1 MIDPLILSGKEVSA
15 SFYDSLDQKIKSL
28 RKNNITPGLAV
39 VLVGEDSAS
48 QVYVRSKTKTF
59 NKLSLFTK
67 TYRLPSDSSERELLE
82 LIDDLNKNNLFHGIL
97 VQLPLPNHIDSDK
110 VINRIIPSK
119 DVDGFHPENAGLLSI
134 GKPRFIPCTPKGI
147 MEILKYYKIKLDGK
161 HVVVVGRSNI
171 VGRPISILTSLK
183 GENSNGTTTICHS
196 GTKDIGNHTKAADV
210 VIVALGVPEFLKEN
224 ISLTVYFGEVVSCLE
239 DLDPKLVSF
248 DACFHDG
255 FAPQRNKEMWSPEV
269 FHYLSIL
276 SNDKTTYSTF
286 SSSKIV
292 TEGLKQND
300 FLAQK
305 NKGFGEPT
313 TNKTK

>member
-15 SFYDSLDQKIKSL
+15 SVYDSLDQKIKSL

-67 TYRLPSDSSERELLE
+67 TYRLPSASSERELLE
-82 LIDDLNKNNLFHGIL
+82 LIDELNKNNLFHGIL

-110 VINRIIPSK
+110 VINRILPSK

-183 GENSNGTTTICHS
+183 GENSNGTTTLCHS

-210 VIVALGVPEFLKEN
+210 VIVALGVPGFLKEN
-224 ISLTVYFGEVVSCLE
+224 MIKEGAVVIDVGINRVDDTSEKGYRLVGDVDWGEIYKKAAAITPVPGGVGPMTIAMLVQNTVEAAEYQE
-239 DLDPKLVSF
+239 K
-248 DACFHDG
+248 
-255 FAPQRNKEMWSPEV
+255 
-269 FHYLSIL
+269 
-276 SNDKTTYSTF
+276 
-286 SSSKIV
+286 
-292 TEGLKQND
+292 
-300 FLAQK
+300 
-305 NKGFGEPT
+305 
-313 TNKTK
+313 

>member
-15 SFYDSLDQKIKSL
+15 SVYDSLDQKIKSL

-110 VINRIIPSK
+110 VINRILPSK

-196 GTKDIGNHTKAADV
+196 GTKDIGKHTKAADV
-210 VIVALGVPEFLKEN
+210 VIVALGVPGFLKEN
-224 ISLTVYFGEVVSCLE
+224 MIKEGAVVIDVGINRIDDTSEKGYRLVGDADWEEIYKKVAAITPVPGGVGPMTIAMLVQNTV
-239 DLDPKLVSF
+239 
-248 DACFHDG
+248 DA
-255 FAPQRNKEMWSPEV
+255 AE
-269 FHYLSIL
+269 Y
-276 SNDKTTYSTF
+276 
-286 SSSKIV
+286 
-292 TEGLKQND
+292 
-300 FLAQK
+300 QK
-305 NKGFGEPT
+305 K
-313 TNKTK
+313 

>member
-15 SFYDSLDQKIKSL
+15 SVYDSLDQKIKSL

-67 TYRLPSDSSERELLE
+67 TYRLPSASSERELLE

-97 VQLPLPNHIDSDK
+97 VQLPLPSHIDSDK
-110 VINRIIPSK
+110 VINTILPSK

-196 GTKDIGNHTKAADV
+196 GTKDIGNHTKSADV
-210 VIVALGVPEFLKEN
+210 VIVALGVPGFLKEN
-224 ISLTVYFGEVVSCLE
+224 MIKKGAVVIDVGINRVDDTSEKGYRLVGDVDWEGIYNKAAAITPVPGGVGPMTIAMLVHNTVEAAEYQE
-239 DLDPKLVSF
+239 K
-248 DACFHDG
+248 
-255 FAPQRNKEMWSPEV
+255 
-269 FHYLSIL
+269 
-276 SNDKTTYSTF
+276 
-286 SSSKIV
+286 
-292 TEGLKQND
+292 
-300 FLAQK
+300 
-305 NKGFGEPT
+305 
-313 TNKTK
+313 

>member
-1 MIDPLILSGKEVSA
+1 MTDPLILSGKEASA
-15 SFYDSLDQKIKSL
+15 SVYNSLDQKIKSL

-67 TYRLPSDSSERELLE
+67 TYRLPSDSSEKELLE
-82 LIDDLNKNNLFHGIL
+82 LIDNLNKNNLFHGIL
-97 VQLPLPNHIDSDK
+97 VQLPLPSHIDSDK
-110 VINRIIPSK
+110 VINTILPSK

-196 GTKDIGNHTKAADV
+196 GTKDIGNHTKSADV
-210 VIVALGVPEFLKEN
+210 VIVALGVPGFLKEN
-224 ISLTVYFGEVVSCLE
+224 MIKKGSVVIDVGINRVDDTSEKGYRLVGDVDWERIYNKAAAITPVPGGVGPMTIAMLVQNTVEAAEYQE
-239 DLDPKLVSF
+239 K
-248 DACFHDG
+248 
-255 FAPQRNKEMWSPEV
+255 
-269 FHYLSIL
+269 
-276 SNDKTTYSTF
+276 
-286 SSSKIV
+286 
-292 TEGLKQND
+292 
-300 FLAQK
+300 
-305 NKGFGEPT
+305 
-313 TNKTK
+313 

>member
-15 SFYDSLDQKIKSL
+15 SIYDSLDQKIKSL

-67 TYRLPSDSSERELLE
+67 TYRLPSDSSERELLK

-97 VQLPLPNHIDSDK
+97 VQLPLPSHIDSDK
-110 VINRIIPSK
+110 VINRILPSK

-147 MEILKYYKIKLDGK
+147 MEILKYYKIKLNGK

-183 GENSNGTTTICHS
+183 GKNSNGTTTICHS

-210 VIVALGVPEFLKEN
+210 VIVALGVPGFLKEN
-224 ISLTVYFGEVVSCLE
+224 MIKERAVVIDVGINRVDDTSEKGYRLVGDVDWKGIYKKAAAITPVPGGVGPMTIAMLVQNTVEAAE
-239 DLDPKLVSF
+239 N
-248 DACFHDG
+248 
-255 FAPQRNKEMWSPEV
+255 QER
-269 FHYLSIL
+269 
-276 SNDKTTYSTF
+276 
-286 SSSKIV
+286 
-292 TEGLKQND
+292 
-300 FLAQK
+300 
-305 NKGFGEPT
+305 
-313 TNKTK
+313 